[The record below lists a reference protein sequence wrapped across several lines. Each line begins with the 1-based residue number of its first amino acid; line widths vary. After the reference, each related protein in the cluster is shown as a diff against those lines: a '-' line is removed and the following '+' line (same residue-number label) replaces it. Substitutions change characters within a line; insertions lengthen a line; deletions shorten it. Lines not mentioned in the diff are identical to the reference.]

1 MNAAQLVI
9 DNLER
14 FGEYT
19 SLIFEGHE
27 ISNVEHME
35 RACRLA
41 TVLADHGV
49 GNGDHVMVMM
59 PTRPEV
65 TAAFHAIW
73 RLGAVIMPVT
83 PQLGPREVH
92 YLLADSGAEVVL
104 TTPATARV
112 VAEAAEGVE
121 GLRHAL
127 AFGEAEV
134 GIADNVL
141 PLIESAPAFEG
152 VADKDP
158 DDMAMLLYTSGT
170 TGQPKGVMLSHSNL
184 VTNARA
190 VADMNTD
197 IAPGTRGLIVLP
209 LSHSFGVLA
218 MNLSALFGSAWVVQE
233 HFEIEPVFEVIERY
247 RVQLMPVVPTMTT
260 YLLNF
265 PARERYDTSSLRWL
279 VSGAAA
285 LPNEVRLEAE
295 RVFGCQVLDGYGM
308 SECAASVT
316 GYWTG
321 EPFRAGSVGR
331 AIPGVTICIMD
342 PQDNPLPPGEHGEVC
357 MRGPNVMLGYWNN
370 EAATREALRGGWMH
384 SGDIGW
390 LDDDGYLFISGR
402 IKDLIIKGGENI
414 SPAEIEEAIY
424 QHPAVA
430 QGAVV
435 AVPHPT
441 YGEDIWAVIV
451 PRPGLTVTED
461 ELKKHISRYVTKFKV
476 PSRVVFREDLPKN
489 RVGKILKRELREEM
503 AALANGEGR
512 SG

>member
-9 DNLER
+9 DNLQR

-19 SLIFEGHE
+19 SLIFEGQE
-27 ISNVEHME
+27 ISNSEHID

-49 GNGDHVMVMM
+49 TEDDHVMVMM

-121 GLRHAL
+121 SVRHVL
-127 AFGEAEV
+127 SFGESDV
-134 GIADNVL
+134 GVASNVL
-141 PLIESAPAFEG
+141 PLIGSAAGYQG

-158 DDMAMLLYTSGT
+158 EDMAMLLYTSGT
-170 TGQPKGVMLSHSNL
+170 TGQPKGVMLSHDNL

-190 VADMNTD
+190 VAAMNTD
-197 IAPGTRGLIVLP
+197 ITPGTRGLIVLP

-233 HFEIEPVFEVIERY
+233 QFEVEAVFEAIERY
-247 RVQLMPVVPTMTT
+247 RVQLMPMVPTMTG

-265 PARERYDTSSLRWL
+265 PGRDRFDTSSLRWL
-279 VSGAAA
+279 VNGAAA

-316 GYWTG
+316 GYCSG
-321 EPFRAGSVGR
+321 ELFRVGSVGR
-331 AIPGVTICIMD
+331 AIEDVTICIMD
-342 PQDNPLPPGEHGEVC
+342 PDDNPLSPGEHGEVC
-357 MRGPNVMLGYWNN
+357 VKGPNVMLGYWRN
-370 EAATREALRGGWMH
+370 EEATREALRGGWMH

-390 LDDDGYLFISGR
+390 LDADGYLYISGS

-430 QGAVV
+430 QAAVV
-435 AVPHPT
+435 AVPDPT
-441 YGEDIWAVIV
+441 YGEDIWAVVV
-451 PRPGLTVTED
+451 PRPGRTVTED
-461 ELKKHISRYVTKFKV
+461 ELKKHIAAYVTKFKV

-489 RVGKILKRELREEM
+489 RVGKILKRELREE
-503 AALANGEGR
+503 LASLATEGR
-512 SG
+512 